1 MPLFSGVEWAD
12 GRKEAFVEWIRR
24 EIFQTQG
31 DREDLEKTWED
42 RILAWR
48 AKVTDEEL
56 DYPYPGASNL
66 ELPLIAMHSD
76 PVLADFLQSFH
87 AAKDYWTPEARRPD
101 RVDDAGALRRGLTA
115 IEQRW
120 LKMRRVNT
128 RAFLDNIIL
137 GTAFYKNGWRS
148 ERAGRRRYAA
158 DGTSQR
164 LVEMISHPS
173 IEPVPIQRLWF
184 PAYAWSLDFDAPGGT
199 PWIGQEFRWSPEEWE
214 RYAQGSS
221 ELPGFDKE
229 AADVV
234 RNFLDDEDEPV
245 RDVTESEDE
254 FEPFERLRHKVF
266 EVWARFDTR
275 GNGVYEDLV
284 ALVHPTSGEVLRA
297 IYFPNAHGRHPFHAI
312 NYLPGYGIYGIGLA
326 EVDEWAQEAST
337 QLLNAQIDNAR
348 LANTRMFSAPIGSMH
363 QPDEM
368 VYPGKVWYLEPD
380 ESIGEVRLSELY
392 PSGFTLLTQ
401 LVQFSEMRSGVNE
414 LRQGSLSGMPSRTP
428 ATSLLSIMR
437 EGNKRFDMIHSGVRD
452 VHSEMG
458 LRMVQNVAQRAQ
470 EDPFTWNAFFTRAVG
485 PEDAARI
492 LKVLREAPEVLEESF
507 GISVTATSASVNKE
521 VEKQSFIGM
530 LQIAQQI
537 YGALVQTAMLHAQ
550 VPDPMVQATARAA
563 FISGVDIL
571 GQLLDRF
578 DVQNKQEHLGN
589 LEAIANAFKAQDAP
603 GGNAATGGLFG
614 AVAGGGGP
622 MAPGTGAAG
631 VGGPLDPAMIASLL
645 GMA

>member
-1 MPLFSGVEWAD
+1 MPLFSSVEWAD
-12 GRKEAFVEWIRR
+12 GQKDAFVSWIRR
-24 EIFQTQG
+24 EILQTRG
-31 DREDLEKTWED
+31 DRADLETTWEN

-48 AKVTDEEL
+48 AKVTDVEL

-87 AAKDYWTPEARRPD
+87 AAEDYWTPLATRTD
-101 RVDDAGALRRGLTA
+101 RVDDASALRRGLTA
-115 IEQRW
+115 IEKRF
-120 LKMRRVNT
+120 LKMRQVNT

-137 GTAFYKNGWRS
+137 GTAFYKNGWKS
-148 ERAGRRRYAA
+148 ERRARRRY
-158 DGTSQR
+158 
-164 LVEMISHPS
+164 LPS
-173 IEPVPIQRLWF
+173 GDSEREILSVSEPMIEPVPIQRLWF

-199 PWIGQEFRWSPEEWE
+199 PWVAQEYRWSAEEWT
-214 RYAQGSS
+214 RFKDGSA
-221 ELPGFDKE
+221 ELPGFDAN
-229 AADVV
+229 AAEKVQT
-234 RNFLDDEDEPV
+234 FLTDDDEALRSLLE
-245 RDVTESEDE
+245 EEDE
-254 FEPFERLRHKVF
+254 FVPFEDMRHQVF

-275 GNGVYEDLV
+275 GSGVYEDIV
-284 ALVHPTSGEVLRA
+284 VLVHPTSGEILRA
-297 IYFPNAHGRHPFHAI
+297 IYFPNSHGRHPFHKI

-348 LANTRMFSAPIGSMH
+348 LANTRMFTAPAGSMH
-363 QPDEM
+363 QPDEL
-368 VYPGKVWYLEPD
+368 VYPGKVWYLNPD
-380 ESIGEVRLSELY
+380 ETIGEVRLSELY
-392 PSGFTLLTQ
+392 PSGFNLINQ

-414 LRQGSLSGMPSRTP
+414 LRQGSMGGMPSRTP

-452 VHSEMG
+452 EHSTMG
-458 LRMVQNVAQRAQ
+458 LRMTQNLAQRAQ
-470 EDPFTWNAFFTRAVG
+470 EDQMRWMSFFQRAVG
-485 PEDAARI
+485 PEDTQRI
-492 LKVLREAPEVLEESF
+492 MKVLTEGDPDTIEEAF
-507 GISVTATSASVNKE
+507 GVSVTATSASVNKE

-550 VPDPMVQATARAA
+550 VPDPIVQATARAS

-589 LEAIANAFKAQDAP
+589 LEAVANTLRAQDEP
-603 GGNAATGGLFG
+603 GGNAATGATFG
-614 AVAGGGGP
+614 A
-622 MAPGTGAAG
+622 AAG
-631 VGGPLDPAMIASLL
+631 PQMPSAAGAGGPLDMNAIAAML
-645 GMA
+645 GIGA